1 LKRVTDD
8 EFSGIW
14 NANIG
19 VGVYEVTLTLSMPSG
34 TKTFKNA
41 LELEVQGSTSKYK
54 NLEK

>member
-1 LKRVTDD
+1 
-8 EFSGIW
+8 
-14 NANIG
+14 
-19 VGVYEVTLTLSMPSG
+19 VYEVTLTLSMPSG